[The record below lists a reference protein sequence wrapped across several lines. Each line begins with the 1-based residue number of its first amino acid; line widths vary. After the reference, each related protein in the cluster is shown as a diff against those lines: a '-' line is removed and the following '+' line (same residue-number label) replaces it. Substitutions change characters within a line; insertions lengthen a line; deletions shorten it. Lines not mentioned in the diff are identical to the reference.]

1 MIQSLLLIMIS
12 DVSTNSRVNHLFVI
26 SCMMRQSEGGVS
38 PTESIEYSTRDTLDI
53 AGDRVSD
60 ELDSSDEETT
70 SKKQP
75 GC

>member
-1 MIQSLLLIMIS
+1 
-12 DVSTNSRVNHLFVI
+12 
-26 SCMMRQSEGGVS
+26 MMWQSEGGVS

-53 AGDRVSD
+53 TGDRISD
-60 ELDSSDEETT
+60 ELDSSDEETP